1 MYHSNRVYL
10 ILHSIS
16 NSSRLNSYGLY
27 QDEFILVQTKITQ
40 SWTYFAM
47 LQRDGGSPGEH
58 KEGLEVKS
66 RDIGSTIST
75 PSKRKS
81 KRKSEATSVQTSS
94 SLETHAQS
102 AKGSPLMSVKFM
114 LGVALVSV
122 IIGVILGKRY

>member
-1 MYHSNRVYL
+1 
-10 ILHSIS
+10 
-16 NSSRLNSYGLY
+16 
-27 QDEFILVQTKITQ
+27 
-40 SWTYFAM
+40 M
-47 LQRDGGSPGEH
+47 LQRDGGSPAEH

-66 RDIGSTIST
+66 RDIGSAIST

-102 AKGSPLMSVKFM
+102 AGGSHLMTFKVI

-122 IIGVILGKRY
+122 IIGVILGKQY

>member
-1 MYHSNRVYL
+1 L
-10 ILHSIS
+10 
-16 NSSRLNSYGLY
+16 
-27 QDEFILVQTKITQ
+27 
-40 SWTYFAM
+40 
-47 LQRDGGSPGEH
+47 RDRGSPAEH

-81 KRKSEATSVQTSS
+81 KRKLEATSVQTSS

-102 AKGSPLMSVKFM
+102 AEGSPLKTVKFI
-114 LGVALVSV
+114 LEAALVSV

>member
-1 MYHSNRVYL
+1 
-10 ILHSIS
+10 
-16 NSSRLNSYGLY
+16 
-27 QDEFILVQTKITQ
+27 
-40 SWTYFAM
+40 M
-47 LQRDGGSPGEH
+47 LQRDGGSPAEP

-66 RDIGSTIST
+66 RDTGSTIFI

-102 AKGSPLMSVKFM
+102 AEGSPLITVKFI